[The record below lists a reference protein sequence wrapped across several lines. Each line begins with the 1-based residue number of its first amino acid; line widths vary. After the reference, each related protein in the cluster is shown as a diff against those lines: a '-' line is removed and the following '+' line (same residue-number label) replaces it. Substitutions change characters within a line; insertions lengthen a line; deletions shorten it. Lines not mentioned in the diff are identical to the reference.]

1 MPISPNIESKLK
13 RILDDAYPIARNSVI
28 YAEIVTGELN
38 YSGIAE
44 LRDVL
49 DHIQRALNMDNEK
62 DALKDLE
69 SAYEHVRRGAVESVQ
84 RAATKTYFDAIK
96 VIRYPNW
103 LYKVLLL
110 EVPDKGEVRDLR
122 MKAMEKIAK
131 GRSHKSDKGKWK
143 ESIKDFKDAVDASFK
158 IIDMNPTKAQVRFQ
172 LFVIICGL
180 VTISSL
186 IFAFLL
192 FYFGFGIKFE

>member
-1 MPISPNIESKLK
+1 MSISPNIESKLK
-13 RILDDAYPIARNSVI
+13 WLLYDAYPIARHSVI
-28 YAEIVTGELN
+28 YAEVVTGELN
-38 YSGIAE
+38 YSGISE

-49 DHIQRALNMDNEK
+49 DHIQRALDMDNEE

-69 SAYEHVRRGAVESVQ
+69 SAYEHIRRGAVESVQ
-84 RAATKTYFDAIK
+84 SAATKTYFDALK

-110 EVPDKGEVRDLR
+110 EVPDKGQVRGLR
-122 MKAMEKIAK
+122 MNAMEKIAR
-131 GRSHKSDKGKWK
+131 GRSHKSDKGKWLD
-143 ESIKDFKDAVDASFK
+143 SIKDFKEAIDDSFK

-186 IFAFLL
+186 IFAFR
-192 FYFGFGIKFE
+192 